1 MREYRNIIVNNGQAS
16 PDYLNDFVV
25 ECIEKIKN
33 TRKIEKIADVGCGLG
48 SHCIKYKNKV
58 SECKYI
64 GIDFSEATINYLKNK
79 QIFDEIYLSGA
90 DKLPIPENY
99 VDIAISME
107 NLEHLYIEEVVPALS
122 ELSRISEYI
131 IITTPTPETV
141 INTGWLN
148 YEIVEAISDNIPL
161 SEHDYRCLE
170 CCVHKSVISPD
181 SLLQAGFKQI
191 KDHGSDSECYYIKTS
206 ELVLSKIRVKGMSRD
221 DLLTNCDLKNKYID
235 LLNKSLSL
243 EKIIAPW
250 KKS

>member
-1 MREYRNIIVNNGQAS
+1 
-16 PDYLNDFVV
+16 
-25 ECIEKIKN
+25 
-33 TRKIEKIADVGCGLG
+33 
-48 SHCIKYKNKV
+48 
-58 SECKYI
+58 
-64 GIDFSEATINYLKNK
+64 
-79 QIFDEIYLSGA
+79 
-90 DKLPIPENY
+90 
-99 VDIAISME
+99 ME

-148 YEIVEAISDNIPL
+148 YEIAEAISDNIPL